1 MSSAPRIRLV
11 DSGAA
16 APFSG
21 RSADALQA
29 TEGEIRMAREQAAK
43 RGRRPGRTAGGAV
56 RRALGLLAFLPVASR
71 VPNYARLVWALAID
85 PRTPGSRKALLGGAL
100 GYLLLGRDLVPDDT
114 PIVGGLDDLVVVALA
129 VELFLDGLPDELL
142 DEKLDSLGID
152 KAAFERDVAQI
163 RRLTPGPV
171 RRAVRRIPGALSA
184 AGGAVEHSGIAPRI
198 RTWINKEESVG

>member
-1 MSSAPRIRLV
+1 MFSDEPATPR
-11 DSGAA
+11 
-16 APFSG
+16 
-21 RSADALQA
+21 A
-29 TEGEIRMAREQAAK
+29 TEGEIRMARREQPPK
-43 RGRRPGRTAGGAV
+43 RGRRPGRTAAGAV

-85 PRTPGSRKALLGGAL
+85 PRTPGSRKALLCGAL

-142 DEKLDSLGID
+142 DEKLESLGID

-184 AGGAVEHSGIAPRI
+184 AGGAVERSGIAPRI